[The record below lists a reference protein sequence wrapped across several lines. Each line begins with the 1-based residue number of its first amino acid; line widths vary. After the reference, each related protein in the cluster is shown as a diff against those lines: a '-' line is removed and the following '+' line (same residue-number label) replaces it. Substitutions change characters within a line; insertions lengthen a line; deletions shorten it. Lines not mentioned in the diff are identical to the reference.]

1 MTPSVFKINKN
12 ERCQDG
18 LYYLSSY
25 SETWVKTY
33 GQEPTCYDLF
43 SGILGLAPDF
53 FFFFLTD
60 KPTHCLQ
67 KKVFD
72 VFSFHLSHKC
82 RLHLLMMSQRCLLF
96 YRFCKP
102 AYTTHQN
109 TFFLNITRFSL
120 CILPLFF
127 IIAQSNIY
135 NLIPSVVMAVVVLH
149 HSTC

>member
-1 MTPSVFKINKN
+1 MRGVKMDCTNSHLTRKHELKPMAKN
-12 ERCQDG
+12 LHAMIC
-18 LYYLSSY
+18 LVAS
-25 SETWVKTY
+25 
-33 GQEPTCYDLF
+33 
-43 SGILGLAPDF
+43 LGWLLI